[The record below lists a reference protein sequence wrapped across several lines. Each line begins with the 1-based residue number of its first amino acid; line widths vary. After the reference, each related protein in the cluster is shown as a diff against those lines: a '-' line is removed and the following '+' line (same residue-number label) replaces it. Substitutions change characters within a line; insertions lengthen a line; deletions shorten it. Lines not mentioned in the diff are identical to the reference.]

1 MVFVQRDG
9 VESRKLTHSNDMCV
23 ACGIC
28 TDCCPT
34 DSLRLNDVL
43 AIRRGQADGDYL
55 RIDDE
60 TCVLCGL
67 CASSCAFGA
76 LTFEID
82 GKDTYLDPRF

>member
-34 DSLRLNDVL
+34 GSLSLNDVL
-43 AIRRGQADGDYL
+43 AIRRGFIKHTMTDKL
-55 RIDDE
+55 VS
-60 TCVLCGL
+60 T
-67 CASSCAFGA
+67 
-76 LTFEID
+76 T
-82 GKDTYLDPRF
+82 